1 MKKLFVFYLKNF
13 RVIHHILFIIMC
25 FSVLKLISLF
35 FTPLNLVFTVDLLG
49 LFLQLVTLTLCF
61 YFNQRALDKAGLTD
75 EYMNSELEK
84 FKQKK
89 EIK

>member
-13 RVIHHILFIIMC
+13 RAIHHIVFIVMT
-25 FSVLKLISLF
+25 FGFFKLTSYIYSPF
-35 FTPLNLVFTVDLLG
+35 NLIFNFDPLG
-49 LFLQLVTLTLCF
+49 LFLQLLTLTFCF
-61 YFNQRALDKAGLTD
+61 YYNQKALSKVGLTD

>member
-13 RVIHHILFIIMC
+13 RAIHHITFIVMT
-25 FSVLKLISLF
+25 FTVLKLISLILP
-35 FTPLNLVFTVDLLG
+35 TLNLLFSLTSIG
-49 LFLQLVTLTLCF
+49 LFLQLITLTLCL
-61 YFNQRALDKAGLTD
+61 YFNERALLKVGLTD
-75 EYMNSELEK
+75 EFMNSELEK